1 MLAKIKKKTFNMSLI
16 IPNWNAPNNVKAFAS
31 TRVGGFST
39 GAYQG
44 LNLGTHVG
52 DDVSLVESNR
62 TWLKQQAN
70 MPAAP
75 VWLNQTHSTD
85 VVTVIEPTTDILDA
99 DGAFTTAKGVVC
111 SAMTADCL
119 PVILTDT
126 NGTQVAAVHA
136 GWRGL
141 AGGIIEN
148 AVAKFS
154 NLDSENK
161 IIAWLGPAIG
171 KQAFEVGDDVL
182 EAFVSF
188 DPQAKLA
195 FKAKP
200 EQGKW
205 LANMSQLATQRLEK
219 VGVSEVTDSNLCTFS
234 DPDAFYSY
242 RRDGITGRQA
252 TFIWLN

>member
-1 MLAKIKKKTFNMSLI
+1 MI
-16 IPNWNAPNNVKAFAS
+16 IPDWNAPKNVKAFAS
-31 TRVGGFST
+31 TRFNGCST

-44 LNLGTHVG
+44 LNLGMHVG
-52 DDVSLVESNR
+52 DDASLVESNR
-62 TWLKQQAN
+62 TCLKQQSE
-70 MPAAP
+70 MPTAP
-75 VWLNQTHSTD
+75 VWLNQTHSTN
-85 VVTVIEPTTDILDA
+85 VVTVLEPVANVLDA
-99 DGAFTTAKGVVC
+99 DGAFTTATGVVC

-126 NGTQVAAVHA
+126 KGTQVAAVHA

-141 AGGIIEN
+141 AGGILEN

-154 NLDSENK
+154 NLDSDNP

-171 KQAFEVGDDVL
+171 KDAFEVGNDVFD
-182 EAFVSF
+182 AFVRF

-195 FKAKP
+195 FKAKSEP
-200 EQGKW
+200 GKW
-205 LANMSQLATQRLEK
+205 LANMSQLATQRLMK
-219 VGVSEVTDSNLCTFS
+219 VGVTSVTDSNLCTYA

-252 TFIWLN
+252 TFIWLE